1 MDFSIQGQL
10 INLLERLREQMG
22 LTYLSISHD
31 LRNVRHI
38 ADRVAVMYLGRNVEA
53 ADCDDLFDKALHPYR

>member
-53 ADCDDLFDKALHPYR
+53 ADCDDLFDKALHPYT